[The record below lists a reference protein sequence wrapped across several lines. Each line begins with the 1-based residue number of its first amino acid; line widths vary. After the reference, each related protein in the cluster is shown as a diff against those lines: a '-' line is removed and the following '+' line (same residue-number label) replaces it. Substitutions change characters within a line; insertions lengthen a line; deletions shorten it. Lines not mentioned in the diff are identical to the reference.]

1 MTKKF
6 YEANFIHG
14 YPIVNE
20 LLYPCC
26 PSGYDRD
33 IVFLVYAKNEREA
46 FNLAMDHFYDGKRE
60 CLWYGTYN
68 GHEYNDIL
76 CIM

>member
-33 IVFLVYAKNEREA
+33 IVF
-46 FNLAMDHFYDGKRE
+46 
-60 CLWYGTYN
+60 
-68 GHEYNDIL
+68 
-76 CIM
+76 